1 VTEANVLRRVRA
13 ANRAGAKAMIH
24 EGYRHARAVVGLA
37 RAQGRKHDGL
47 RDFLYA
53 WRWPAGLFAAVILWL
68 ALVTVVGAG
77 TLAPRVEA
85 VYAPPA
91 GDGFDADA
99 AGLARRSEAV
109 IIQMS

>member
-1 VTEANVLRRVRA
+1 
-13 ANRAGAKAMIH
+13 MIH

-37 RAQGRKHDGL
+37 RAQGWKPDGL

-53 WRWPAGLFAAVILWL
+53 WRWPAGLFVATLFPVRAGAL
-68 ALVTVVGAG
+68 LVTIVGAA
-77 TLAPRVEA
+77 TLAPRVGA
-85 VYAPPA
+85 AYAPA

-99 AGLARRSEAV
+99 AGLARRSEGV